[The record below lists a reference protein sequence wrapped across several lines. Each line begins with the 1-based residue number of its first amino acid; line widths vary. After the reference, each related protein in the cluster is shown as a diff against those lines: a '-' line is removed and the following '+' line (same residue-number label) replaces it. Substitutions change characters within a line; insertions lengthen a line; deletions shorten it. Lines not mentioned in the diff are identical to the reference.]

1 MMPTIYAKWICE
13 ICMRFGNNLCKMCSF
28 ADFKRPKLG
37 ICTHL
42 QKKHCSGEQ
51 NVSMVI
57 ELQNNAHNIRQ
68 MEFGDWPQI
77 WK

>member
-1 MMPTIYAKWICE
+1 MMPTIYAKWIWE
-13 ICMRFGNNLCKMCSF
+13 IGLRFGNNLSKMCSF
-28 ADFKRPKLG
+28 ADFKRPKWG

-42 QKKHCSGEQ
+42 QKKYCSGEQ
-51 NVSMVI
+51 KVSMVI
-57 ELQNNAHNIRQ
+57 ELLNNAHNIRE